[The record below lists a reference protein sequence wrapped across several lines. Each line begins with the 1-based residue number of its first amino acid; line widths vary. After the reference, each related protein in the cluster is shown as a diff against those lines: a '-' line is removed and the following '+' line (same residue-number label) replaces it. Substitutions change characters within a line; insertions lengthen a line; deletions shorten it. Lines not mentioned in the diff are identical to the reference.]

1 MHFVLKQQLEK
12 PESEEITPDS
22 QRGEDSAVAE
32 SKESRDL
39 SSYISLPRGDLGQA
53 TKHLSVLF
61 PHLYKGGDDAGALT
75 T

>member
-1 MHFVLKQQLEK
+1 MFKCKTYAFVLKQQLEK

-39 SSYISLPRGDLGQA
+39 RSYISLPRGDLGQA
-53 TKHLSVLF
+53 TKHLSVLVSSSVQR
-61 PHLYKGGDDAGALT
+61 
-75 T
+75 